1 MSERLR
7 ARLQQEY
14 RKKDLEVKKSL
25 RKDKREWA
33 NNIAKEAEDAAKCG
47 QMKDVYNATRRLCCE
62 PPKKIDVVRNK
73 EGNLLTN
80 EEEVQQRWKEHFAEI
95 LNRSNPEREAE
106 VTSDVEIIE
115 EIPSGPLLVIDWI
128 MRRTVTGANTGIRWK
143 LWSKLD

>member
-62 PPKKIDVVRNK
+62 PPKKIDMVWSK
-73 EGNLLTN
+73 EGNLLTK

-95 LNRSNPEREAE
+95 LNRPNPEHEAE
-106 VTSDVEIIE
+106 VTSDVEIVE
-115 EIPSGPLLVIDWI
+115 EIPSGPITKAEIRSAI
-128 MRRTVTGANTGIRWK
+128 MSMKAAK
-143 LWSKLD
+143 HLA